1 MSVIHKQKSKTS
13 LYKIIHG
20 DSTKKNTLRKNSVD
34 ITITSPPYNVGL
46 QYDNTDDAIT
56 YESYLKF
63 TKKWL
68 SNVFHWTKPTGR
80 LCLNVGLDKNKN
92 GKRPVCADITKIA
105 LEVGWKYHATVIW
118 NEGNISRRTAWGSWL
133 SASAPHVIAPVE
145 VILILYKEEWKRN
158 KSGTTTI
165 TKEQFMEYVLGMWTF
180 NGSRKN
186 GHIAP
191 FPKELPKRCIRLFSY
206 EDDVILDPFVG
217 SGTTVLEALEN
228 NRQSIGIDISKEY
241 CKLAKKRIREELCQ
255 TKLLNEI

>member
-1 MSVIHKQKSKTS
+1 MSIIHEQKSKS
-13 LYKIIHG
+13 KSYKIIHG
-20 DSTKKNTLRKNSVD
+20 DATKKKTLRKETID
-34 ITITSPPYNVGL
+34 LTITSPPYNVGL
-46 QYDNTDDAIT
+46 KYDNTDDAIP

-68 SNVFHWTKPTGR
+68 SNVLYWTKPTGR

-92 GKRPVCADITKIA
+92 GKKPICADFTKIA
-105 LEVGWKYHATVIW
+105 LEIGWKYHATIIW

-145 VILILYKEEWKRN
+145 VILILYKDEWKRN
-158 KSGTTTI
+158 KSGITTI
-165 TKEQFMEYVLGMWTF
+165 TKEQFMEYVLGLWTF

-191 FPKELPKRCIRLFSY
+191 FPPELPKRCIRLFSY

-217 SGTTVLEALEN
+217 SGTTVLEALIN
-228 NRQSIGIDISKEY
+228 NRQSIGIDISEEY
-241 CKLAKKRIREELCQ
+241 CKLANKRIREELCQ
-255 TKLLNEI
+255 TKLLNEV

>member
-1 MSVIHKQKSKTS
+1 MHRQKSKS
-13 LYKIIHG
+13 SSYKIIHG
-20 DSTKKNTLRKNSVD
+20 DSTKKSTLRKDTVD

-46 QYDNTDDAIT
+46 EYDNTDDTIT
-56 YESYLKF
+56 YDAYLKF
-63 TKKWL
+63 TRKWL
-68 SNVFHWTKPTGR
+68 SNVFHWTKSTGR

-92 GKRPVCADITKIA
+92 GKRPVCADITRLA

-145 VILILYKEEWKRN
+145 VILILYKDEWKRN
-158 KSGTTTI
+158 KSGITTI

-180 NGSRKN
+180 NGSKKN

-191 FPKELPKRCIRLFSY
+191 FPPELPKRCIRLFSY

-217 SGTTVLEALEN
+217 SGTTVLESLDN
-228 NRQSIGIDISKEY
+228 NRQSVGIDISKEY
-241 CKLAKKRIREELCQ
+241 CGLAKKRIHEEMCQ